1 MSSTTILLGFV
12 ISTLFGALF
21 HLWRGGKAG
30 RLLLY
35 LILSWIGFW
44 AAHFLAEL
52 FNWDF
57 DQLGKLHIGLGIL
70 GSITSLAGGYGLP
83 LIDRGAPTR

>member
-1 MSSTTILLGFV
+1 MSTTTILLGFV

-57 DQLGKLHIGLGIL
+57 DQLGQLHIGLGIL
-70 GSITSLAGGYGLP
+70 GSITFLAGGYWLS